1 MLRLLLAWAHLI
13 ALGIGLGAVW
23 ARGAALRTMPP
34 DDASL
39 SRAFVADTW
48 WGIAAGLWILT
59 GLARLFG
66 GTEKATSYYLHN
78 HLFFTKM
85 ALLVALLALETW
97 PMIQL
102 IRWKTLRG
110 RGALDAAAQGGA
122 ARRIATI
129 SMLEAV
135 GVGGKGGGGGGG
147 GGGAG
152 GRAH

>member
-23 ARGAALRTMPP
+23 ARGAALRRMPP

-39 SRAFVADTW
+39 SRAFAADTW

-59 GLARLFG
+59 GVGRLFG

-78 HLFFTKM
+78 HLFLTKM
-85 ALLVALLALETW
+85 LLLLVILALETW
-97 PMIQL
+97 PMIAL
-102 IRWKTLRG
+102 LRLRKLRG
-110 RGALDAAAQGGA
+110 RGALDAASHGET

-129 SMLEAV
+129 SMIEAV
-135 GVGGKGGGGGGG
+135 VVAVMVGLAVAMARGY
-147 GGGAG
+147 GA
-152 GRAH
+152 RA

>member
-1 MLRLLLAWAHLI
+1 MLRVLLAWAHLI

-23 ARGAALRTMPP
+23 ARGAALRTTPP

-66 GTEKATSYYLHN
+66 GTEKATGYYLHN
-78 HLFFTKM
+78 HLFLTKM
-85 ALLVALLALETW
+85 ALLVAILALETW
-97 PMIQL
+97 PMIVL
-102 IRWKTLRG
+102 IRLRMLRG
-110 RGALDAAAQGGA
+110 RGALDAASHGGV

-129 SMLEAV
+129 SMIEAV
-135 GVGGKGGGGGGG
+135 IVAVMVGLAVAMARGY
-147 GGGAG
+147 GA
-152 GRAH
+152 RA